1 MPETLTPLDVD
12 EMRSAVQE
20 ALDDLE
26 SMKREILSVT
36 DHHTTAARL
45 LRDDYWGKLAATRKR
60 LAEVEYLTGQGD
72 WRSTL
77 RRVLDDYREAL
88 KTGVSVDHWVIGQFV
103 VLRSVL
109 NEAPRRSSPSES
121 PEEHWA
127 KAWSAVRRALESLES
142 NEQMWAHSSM
152 ADLLMVAQAEGWRIP
167 RQMADLEGMPT
178 DRAIGPGDVVAEL
191 DRMVGLAAVPEECE
205 ALWPTFR
212 QFWRW
217 RDWWKKPAWQPA
229 ADDGF
234 AYLWPLV
241 RRRLGLGTEPQDPGP
256 ETPPRGTET
265 RDAGL
270 ETRDQGLATSD

>member
-1 MPETLTPLDVD
+1 MPETLTQLEVD

-20 ALDDLE
+20 ALADLE

-36 DHHTTAARL
+36 DHHTTAARI

-72 WRSTL
+72 WQATL
-77 RRVLDDYREAL
+77 KLVLNDYREAL
-88 KTGVSVDHWVIGQFV
+88 KQGVSVDHWVIGQFV

-109 NEAPRRSSPSES
+109 NEAPRRSSTSES

-152 ADLLMVAQAEGWRIP
+152 ADLLMVAQAERWRIP

-178 DRAIGPGDVVAEL
+178 DRDIEPGDVVAEL
-191 DRMVGLAAVPEECE
+191 ERLISVAAVPEEGE
-205 ALWPTFR
+205 AVWPTFR

-217 RDWWKKPAWQPA
+217 RDWWKNPAWQAA
-229 ADDGF
+229 ADAGF

-241 RRRLGLGTEPQDPGP
+241 GRQLALGTKDPGA
-256 ETPPRGTET
+256 GSQS
-265 RDAGL
+265 RDAGIS
-270 ETRDQGLATSD
+270 A